1 MKKKITSIIIAA
13 IIVSYILGD
22 PNELTN
28 QIKTTLSSAIKETT
42 DDVHTSIEDGSAMSK
57 ITSIGQQVQNF
68 FSNLL
73 TSVSGEDEASVTSN
87 TLEKVT
93 LIKVIDGDTIV
104 VSMGGT
110 EEKVRLIGIDT
121 PESCSPAKWKNN
133 EYGGYASDYTKSLLN
148 GIDTLYLSYDEE
160 QTDQFGRT
168 LAYVWLDDNVNTS
181 SAQDIE
187 AYMLNAILL
196 EDGYAMNKEYKPNV
210 SYANC
215 FNNLREVA
223 QANNTGLWQYDD
235 FTNLWN

>member
-1 MKKKITSIIIAA
+1 MKKKITSIIIAT
-13 IIVSYILGD
+13 IIVSYILG
-22 PNELTN
+22 NSTELTN
-28 QIKTTLSSAIKETT
+28 QIKAKLSYAITETT
-42 DDVHTSIEDGSAMSK
+42 DNVHTSIEDGSAMSK
-57 ITSIGQQVQNF
+57 ITSIGRQIQDF
-68 FSNLL
+68 FTNLL
-73 TSVSGEDEASVTSN
+73 TSVSDEEEASVTSN

-93 LIKVIDGDTIV
+93 LIRVIDGDTIV
-104 VSMGGT
+104 VSTGDT

-121 PESCSPAKWKNN
+121 PESCSPERWKNN
-133 EYGGYASDYTKSLLN
+133 EYGEYASDYTKSLLN
-148 GIDTLYLSYDEE
+148 GIDTLYLSYDQE

-181 SAQDIE
+181 SEQDIK

-223 QANNTGLWQYDD
+223 QVNNTGLWQYED